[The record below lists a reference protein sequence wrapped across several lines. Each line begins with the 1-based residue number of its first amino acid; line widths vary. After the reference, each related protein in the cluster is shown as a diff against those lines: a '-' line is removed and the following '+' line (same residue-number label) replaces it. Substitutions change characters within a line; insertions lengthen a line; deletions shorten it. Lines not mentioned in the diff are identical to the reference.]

1 MERGDLI
8 TWEKGG
14 GGEVSQ
20 DLLTS
25 RDPNN
30 VSREQSAEGWIIRR
44 TEIKGKR
51 PTVFLI
57 SAKPSP
63 FLRSP
68 IECILGVQISSSSSP
83 LFFFPNSRFYC
94 LNQPRD
100 FSPGYRWSNFL
111 GASERSS
118 SSKLKFPASNLCH
131 FLHVRYRV
139 FFLWRTNRFSS
150 WNASR
155 LHAI

>member
-68 IECILGVQISSSSSP
+68 IECILGVQISSSPSP

-100 FSPGYRWSNFL
+100 RFRISLVQFSRCIRTIVFQIKISCFKSLLPLSPCEIQSFL
-111 GASERSS
+111 PVAH
-118 SSKLKFPASNLCH
+118 KPFQ
-131 FLHVRYRV
+131 
-139 FFLWRTNRFSS
+139 
-150 WNASR
+150 
-155 LHAI
+155 